1 VEPETKTITVAG
13 KDYTLGVIRTGLGRK
28 LQAHAKGDSS
38 EFSVAFLAASLNA
51 GGHKEATIEW
61 VDENIPF
68 YGAFNELWAAALELN
83 GMKKP
88 TGENRPEPGPAAAS
102 TLPTTTLQ

>member
-1 VEPETKTITVAG
+1 VEPETKTITING
-13 KDYTLGVIRTGLGRK
+13 KDYTLGVIKTGLGRK

-51 GGHKEATIEW
+51 GGHKDATIEW
-61 VDENIPF
+61 VDDNIPF

-83 GMKKP
+83 GMKKAP
-88 TGENRPEPGPAAAS
+88 VGDARPEPGPAS
-102 TLPTTTLQ
+102 TSPTTTLQ